1 MKTLNCVLAFCLASF
16 VAQAGITLSSWSS
29 IYKGIELASGQAVPD
44 GTVVRLQEVRAFR
57 IDLHDP
63 DIQFFTTPRNTN
75 GTSETLGQNTS
86 LFLRTYGLQ
95 VAINANFYDPCCSS
109 PPNSPMNVIG
119 LSISTGVVVSAQES
133 ITDSANLLITSN
145 NVARIVANNFPPQGT
160 NGIYNAVSGHYVVL
174 VDGVNIGFS
183 TPEANTPNPRTA
195 AGISQDGHYLIMMTI
210 DGRQSGWS
218 DGAVDSETADWL
230 IRLGSYNGVNLDGG
244 GSTAMIKSDC
254 DGSPIQ
260 VNRPIDAGIPGH
272 ERVIANNF
280 GVYAKPL
287 PYFVSNV
294 VAFPYDTTATITWQT
309 PTPAASYVEYGPTT
323 SYGFVSSNPT
333 LLKNHVVTLNGLNP
347 STTYYYRLT
356 ATSTESYPYA
366 CKLQTLPPNAN
377 QSLLFDV
384 IKSWKY
390 TTNNLDG
397 TNWQAPGYN
406 DSSWSG
412 PGPGLLYCESSG
424 SVNPKNTGLP
434 PTGGPQITGT
444 IVSATSTL
452 HDCEPHCARSAT
464 ARTFWP

>member
-86 LFLRTYGLQ
+86 LFLKTYGLQ
-95 VAINANFYDPCCSS
+95 VA
-109 PPNSPMNVIG
+109 
-119 LSISTGVVVSAQES
+119 
-133 ITDSANLLITSN
+133 N
-145 NVARIVANNFPPQGT
+145 N
-160 NGIYNAVSGHYVVL
+160 
-174 VDGVNIGFS
+174 
-183 TPEANTPNPRTA
+183 PNPRTA

-309 PTPAASYVEYGPTT
+309 PTP
-323 SYGFVSSNPT
+323 
-333 LLKNHVVTLNGLNP
+333 
-347 STTYYYRLT
+347 
-356 ATSTESYPYA
+356 
-366 CKLQTLPPNAN
+366 
-377 QSLLFDV
+377 
-384 IKSWKY
+384 
-390 TTNNLDG
+390 
-397 TNWQAPGYN
+397 
-406 DSSWSG
+406 
-412 PGPGLLYCESSG
+412 
-424 SVNPKNTGLP
+424 
-434 PTGGPQITGT
+434 
-444 IVSATSTL
+444 
-452 HDCEPHCARSAT
+452 
-464 ARTFWP
+464 